1 MAEENPNKEIV
12 ESQKDNRERLQKSM
26 RDGLLNVKKSV
37 DNLQSTFDK
46 TLKLQKKQL
55 EQSQQDAAFARESMA
70 EASRKSKAEKS
81 GGFFKQKKQG
91 YLAKLSNMGIL
102 DAASL
107 ANQSKMMG
115 KGVGAAD
122 SGGILPD
129 VSFGEAAAS
138 FFGIKAAKDWWSNKK
153 LGAQQ
158 SKNKL
163 TNKIKGSGFGK
174 EKGGFQRK
182 GSFLQKSG
190 RTPGTNFLKLSK
202 IARITP
208 VGILTGLAVDQLDQ
222 MAEENRDMNKRVN
235 RVVDGKKSFSEEF
248 PEMFENGQLKDTDE
262 AKELSKKIKERND
275 INKKYGL
282 TKTTIGETGMTE
294 QTLEQ
299 MKKIDK
305 DAGPVEMVNGLT
317 EEENKKT
324 KGIFTKIGELFGGKE
339 KEKEQKEI
347 KKVIEKKKQA
357 KKVEQEIQK
366 YWVRTEGGEF
376 LQREGKSKIGDT
388 EFNREMFDSDEEYN
402 TFLKDK
408 EGFYQKS
415 LAIDAAEEKKKP
427 RGEGLKPKAK
437 STSKLMG
444 EEPKKIKTI
453 SQKEYDNAKAKW
465 EAYEKVRADAEKE
478 REDMMN
484 KAQEKFKAGEITGAE
499 RDEAWELA
507 KSIYA
512 DKTMSGRRKAFGS
525 QRILKGVEKGNL
537 SIAGSDVNKMT
548 SAVGEKGKVIN
559 KASGAMSGGKG
570 GVNVAAPVVDN
581 SSSTTNN
588 VNNNS
593 NVIVPAGADRSR
605 NSPVDDYRRPPI

>member
-26 RDGLLNVKKSV
+26 REGLLNVKKSV

-70 EASRKSKAEKS
+70 EASRKTKAEKTA
-81 GGFFKQKKQG
+81 GFFKQKKEG
-91 YLAKLSNMGIL
+91 LLAKLSSMGIL

-107 ANQSKMMG
+107 ANQGKMMSG
-115 KGVGAAD
+115 KGDGGFGVGDAAMGAAGTYGALKGFD
-122 SGGILPD
+122 KVKALFSKTKGQ
-129 VSFGEAAAS
+129 AS
-138 FFGIKAAKDWWSNKK
+138 
-153 LGAQQ
+153 
-158 SKNKL
+158 KL
-163 TNKIKGSGFGK
+163 TG
-174 EKGGFQRK
+174 K
-182 GSFLQKSG
+182 GSFFQNVKSG
-190 RTPGTNFLKLSK
+190 IGSGPKGLGVLKKIGRVTPF
-202 IARITP
+202 
-208 VGILTGLAVDQLDQ
+208 GILSGFAIDYLDDEAKAGQ
-222 MAEENRDMNKRVN
+222 EMNKRIN
-235 RVVDGKKSFSEEF
+235 KVVDGKASMSEEF
-248 PEMFENGQLKDTDE
+248 PELFEGGQLKDTDE
-262 AKELSKKIKERND
+262 AKKLAQKVKERND

-299 MKKIDK
+299 MEKIDK
-305 DAGPVEMVNGLT
+305 DAGPVEMIGNLT

-324 KGIFTKIGELFGGKE
+324 KGIFTKLGELFGGKE
-339 KEKEQKEI
+339 KEKEQEEV
-347 KKVIEKKKQA
+347 KKVIEKKKVEQKKEA
-357 KKVEQEIQK
+357 KKVEQEVQK

-427 RGEGLKPKAK
+427 RGESLKPKAK

-453 SQKEYDNAKAKW
+453 SQVEYDKAKAEVDAYKKRKA
-465 EAYEKVRADAEKE
+465 EAEKQRDKMMADASAKL
-478 REDMMN
+478 
-484 KAQEKFKAGEITGAE
+484 KAGEITSAESGAIWDQAE
-499 RDEAWELA
+499 KLVT
-507 KSIYA
+507 KA
-512 DKTMSGRRKAFGS
+512 DASKPSFKTMRKVS
-525 QRILKGVEKGNL
+525 GVEKGTLN
-537 SIAGSDVNKMT
+537 IAGNDVNKMT

-559 KASGAMSGGKG
+559 KASGAMAGGKG

-593 NVIVPAGADRSR
+593 NVIVPAGADRGR
-605 NSPVDDYRRPPI
+605 KSPTDDYRRPPI

>member
-26 RDGLLNVKKSV
+26 REGLLNVKKSV

-70 EASRKSKAEKS
+70 EASRKTKAEKTA
-81 GGFFKQKKQG
+81 GFFKQKKEG
-91 YLAKLSNMGIL
+91 LLAKLSSMGIL

-107 ANQSKMMG
+107 ANQGKMMSG
-115 KGVGAAD
+115 KGDGGFGVGDAAMGAAGTYGALKGFD
-122 SGGILPD
+122 KVKALFSKTKGQ
-129 VSFGEAAAS
+129 AS
-138 FFGIKAAKDWWSNKK
+138 
-153 LGAQQ
+153 
-158 SKNKL
+158 KL
-163 TNKIKGSGFGK
+163 TG
-174 EKGGFQRK
+174 K
-182 GSFLQKSG
+182 GSFFQNVKSG
-190 RTPGTNFLKLSK
+190 IGSGPKGLGVLKKIGRVTPF
-202 IARITP
+202 
-208 VGILTGLAVDQLDQ
+208 GILSGFAIDYLDDEAKAGQ
-222 MAEENRDMNKRVN
+222 EMNKRIN
-235 RVVDGKKSFSEEF
+235 KVVDGKASMSEEF
-248 PEMFENGQLKDTDE
+248 PELFEGGQLKDTDE
-262 AKELSKKIKERND
+262 AKKLAQKVKERND

-299 MKKIDK
+299 MEKIDK
-305 DAGPVEMVNGLT
+305 DAGPVEMIGNLT

-324 KGIFTKIGELFGGKE
+324 KGIFTKLGELFGGKE
-339 KEKEQKEI
+339 KEKEQEEV
-347 KKVIEKKKQA
+347 KKVIEKKKVEQKKEA
-357 KKVEQEIQK
+357 KKVEQEVQK

-427 RGEGLKPKAK
+427 RGESLKPKAK

-453 SQKEYDNAKAKW
+453 SQAEYDKAKA
-465 EAYEKVRADAEKE
+465 EVDAYNKRKAEAEKQ
-478 REDMMN
+478 RDKMMN
-484 KAQEKFKAGEITGAE
+484 DATAKLKAGEITDAE
-499 RDEAWELA
+499 RDDIWSQAKGLVTEADA
-507 KSIYA
+507 SKPSF
-512 DKTMSGRRKAFGS
+512 KTMRKVS
-525 QRILKGVEKGNL
+525 GVEKGTLN
-537 SIAGSDVNKMT
+537 IAGNDVNKMT

-559 KASGAMSGGKG
+559 KASGAMAGGKG

-593 NVIVPAGADRSR
+593 NVIVPAGADRGR
-605 NSPVDDYRRPPI
+605 KSPTDDYRRPPI